1 MAKGEPR
8 TRLQRQLE
16 AIFQQHQDVALSL
29 SLARSR
35 STARRL
41 IAAANEEEVP
51 SPEQRRGGNAFS
63 TIDPSSCVSVS
74 CHTFPPTS
82 HSSPHFA
89 LISSGLVAH
98 LSVFRRL

>member
-16 AIFQQHQDVALSL
+16 AIFQQHQDVALWLPRS
-29 SLARSR
+29 RSR

-51 SPEQRRGGNAFS
+51 SPEQRRQGGDALY
-63 TIDPSSCVSVS
+63 TIDPPSCV
-74 CHTFPPTS
+74 
-82 HSSPHFA
+82 
-89 LISSGLVAH
+89 LVPYAC
-98 LSVFRRL
+98 VCVCVCVCV